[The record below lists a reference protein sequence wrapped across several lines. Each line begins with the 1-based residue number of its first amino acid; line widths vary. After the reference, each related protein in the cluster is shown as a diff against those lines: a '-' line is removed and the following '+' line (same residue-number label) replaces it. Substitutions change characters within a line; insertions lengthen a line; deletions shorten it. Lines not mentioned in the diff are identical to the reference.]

1 MVVEPDQDCNIWRWQ
16 GGGIVAQQ
24 GEIVASPAAKGRH
37 WRVVELLY
45 YTFNAFFERQLEAC
59 CYPPTLH
66 LTILP
71 DRSASTQA
79 PSLNLMWKYVA
90 RTCFYQLLHFFEEV
104 LTDRPSINESTLDPD
119 CTSPEAAAVSQL
131 NPEMLNCIP
140 TSTINDILHRVTF
153 LCVDPALLVW
163 IVRLIEVV
171 PEVPTIPHSWK
182 GNLDCVSFIYKT
194 RRNCYPMESHYKSLV
209 SSSSVYIK

>member
-1 MVVEPDQDCNIWRWQ
+1 M
-16 GGGIVAQQ
+16 
-24 GEIVASPAAKGRH
+24 
-37 WRVVELLY
+37 LLNSCF
-45 YTFNAFFERQLEAC
+45 YTD
-59 CYPPTLH
+59 TLCS
-66 LTILP
+66 I
-71 DRSASTQA
+71 
-79 PSLNLMWKYVA
+79 LMWKCVA

-140 TSTINDILHRVTF
+140 TSTTNDTLHRVTF

-194 RRNCYPMESHYKSLV
+194 RRNGYPMESHYKLSV
-209 SSSSVYIK
+209 SSSSITVYQVQHSKDPFFWSGGWFCVTTSTSHF